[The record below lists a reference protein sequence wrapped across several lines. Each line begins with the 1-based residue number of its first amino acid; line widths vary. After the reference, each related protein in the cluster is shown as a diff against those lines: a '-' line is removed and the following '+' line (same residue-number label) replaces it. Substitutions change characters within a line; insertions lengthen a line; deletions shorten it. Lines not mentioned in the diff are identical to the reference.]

1 MDQAMNE
8 YELIEQIEDLIT
20 GAKQT
25 MFSDKI
31 TISKDEILDLLY
43 YLKAAIKQRD
53 QEDEA
58 KSREFLKIM
67 QQVKDQEKKEEKP
80 LVVETSQASL
90 DEVKELKL
98 AALKYA
104 DSLLEEIEG
113 KLRTTL
119 KTIKENREELKQ

>member
-1 MDQAMNE
+1 MNE

>member
-1 MDQAMNE
+1 MNE

-113 KLRTTL
+113 KLRTAL